1 MTSRR
6 SSAQGDQKKS
16 LVWATHLSEARGP
29 VRTADVGA
37 PLGKSVSSEILGGP
51 ANGSDAAYLIYTRMP
66 GGAHGPALFT
76 LPADHLY
83 MVLSG
88 KMTIQY
94 VPGSDTEIVATGPN
108 LPFVDKHGIPVES
121 WVMET
126 YQPPYLTR
134 FQGLVRDSGD
144 FGMVANDANEDLVA
158 IVVERARI

>member
-1 MTSRR
+1 MPSEASRAAAR
-6 SSAQGDQKKS
+6 GGHMSLRTTVCLTARFVAALVPLEAQQGDQKKS

-88 KMTIQY
+88 KMTIQIGTDRFTAAADTGVM
-94 VPGSDTEIVATGPN
+94 VPA
-108 LPFVDKHGIPVES
+108 GIPHEA
-121 WVMET
+121 WNAEAT
-126 YQPPYLTR
+126 P
-134 FQGLVRDSGD
+134 
-144 FGMVANDANEDLVA
+144 
-158 IVVERARI
+158 